1 MLTKLNGHV
10 LILSGDH
17 LQGMLVT
24 LGVLGKLVE
33 HWEHWW
39 EHWLGKLGTLGTF
52 GTSVAHHD
60 TLGITTAGDTYL
72 GGSITLSSTTS
83 SRS

>member
-10 LILSGDH
+10 LVLSGDH
-17 LQGMLVT
+17 LHGTLGMLVT
-24 LGVLGKLVE
+24 WGVLGKLVE

-39 EHWLGKLGTLGTF
+39 EHYLGTLGTF
-52 GTSVAHHD
+52 STSVAHHD
-60 TLGITTAGDTYL
+60 TLGITTTGDTYL
-72 GGSITLSSTTS
+72 GGSITFSSTTL